1 MATSKLTF
9 GSILTTVSTTANTLT
24 ATIGAVGVGAD
35 MLTAFVNKQSQEQ
48 AYQYK
53 LEAKAFKQNCRA
65 EIALQLANSAEQ
77 VAKQK
82 AKSATFA
89 ASFDHFYALL
99 EEDTE

>member
-1 MATSKLTF
+1 MASTKLAF
-9 GSILTTVSTTANTLT
+9 GSILTTVSTTANTIT
-24 ATIGAVGVGAD
+24 ASIGAVGVGAD
-35 MLTAFVNKQSQEQ
+35 MLTAFVNKQSNEQ

-82 AKSATFA
+82 AKSQTFSD
-89 ASFDHFYALL
+89 SFDHFFALL
-99 EEDTE
+99 DEDTE

>member
-35 MLTAFVNKQSQEQ
+35 MLTAFVNKQSMEQ

-82 AKSATFA
+82 EKSTSFA

-99 EEDTE
+99 EEDSE

>member
-1 MATSKLTF
+1 
-9 GSILTTVSTTANTLT
+9 
-24 ATIGAVGVGAD
+24 

-53 LEAKAFKQNCRA
+53 LEAKAFKANCRA

-77 VAKQK
+77 ISKQK

-89 ASFDHFYALL
+89 DSFDHFYALL
-99 EEDTE
+99 EEEDTE

>member
-1 MATSKLTF
+1 MASTKLAF
-9 GSILTTVSTTANTLT
+9 GSILNTVATTANTLS

-35 MLTAFVNKQSQEQ
+35 MLTAFVNKQSNEQ

-82 AKSATFA
+82 AKSASFA

>member
-35 MLTAFVNKQSQEQ
+35 MLTAFVNKQSMEQ

-53 LEAKAFKQNCRA
+53 LEAKAFKQNWRA

-77 VAKQK
+77 VNKQK
-82 AKSATFA
+82 EKSTSFA

-99 EEDTE
+99 EEDSE

>member
-35 MLTAFVNKQSQEQ
+35 MLTAFVNKQSMEQ

-77 VAKQK
+77 VNKQK
-82 AKSATFA
+82 EKSTSFA

-99 EEDTE
+99 EEDSE

>member
-1 MATSKLTF
+1 MANTKLTF

-24 ATIGAVGVGAD
+24 ATIGAAGVGAD

-65 EIALQLANSAEQ
+65 EIALQLANSAEA
-77 VAKQK
+77 VNKAK
-82 AKSATFA
+82 AKSASFA
-89 ASFDHFYALL
+89 ASFDHFFALL
-99 EEDTE
+99 EEDSE

>member
-1 MATSKLTF
+1 MASTKLTF

-65 EIALQLANSAEQ
+65 EIALQLATAAEQ

-82 AKSATFA
+82 AKSASFA
-89 ASFDHFYALL
+89 ASFDHFFALL
-99 EEDTE
+99 DEDTE

>member
-35 MLTAFVNKQSQEQ
+35 MLTAFVNKQSMEQ

-82 AKSATFA
+82 EKSASFA

-99 EEDTE
+99 EEDSE

>member
-1 MATSKLTF
+1 MSTTKLTF
-9 GSILTTVSTTANTLT
+9 GSVLTTVATTANTLT

-35 MLTAFVNKQSQEQ
+35 MLTAFVNKQSNEQ

-77 VAKQK
+77 VNKQK
-82 AKSATFA
+82 AKSASFA

-99 EEDTE
+99 DEDVE